1 MEMEKVDLLIEG
13 NNHFGIKC
21 HDWEGEKIYADD
33 DEENECFRKYKKVED
48 SYRGS
53 FFVLI

>member
-1 MEMEKVDLLIEG
+1 MEKVGLTEG

-21 HDWEGEKIYADD
+21 HNWEGEEIYADD

-48 SYRGS
+48 S
-53 FFVLI
+53 